1 MVGRLLIVV
10 DTGYWVELFQIPKHS
25 SKENYKQV
33 KAKFAQA
40 FEQKASL
47 YWPLPCVYEL
57 ANHIAHVQDGNLRKH
72 LADKLYCT
80 IIGDNPS
87 IVVTPACAVDDL
99 KIFLEKFSNTY
110 VSEGFGL
117 ADAAVIDE
125 AKRLKNKNNRVHI
138 WTLESTIK
146 AREPNRENSPF
157 VG

>member
-1 MVGRLLIVV
+1 VV
-10 DTGYWVELFQIPKHS
+10 DTGYWVELFQIPKQS
-25 SKENYKQV
+25 SKEKYKQV

-57 ANHIAHVQDGNLRKH
+57 ANHIAHVRDGNLRKQ
-72 LADKLYCT
+72 LADKLYRT
-80 IIGDNPS
+80 IFDVEKNPS
-87 IVVTPACAVDDL
+87 IVVTPACAVDEL

-146 AREPNRENSPF
+146 AREPDTESSPF